1 LLDPAGHRP
10 EPLYQLPPLGW
21 FVSQVSAVGL
31 GIARGALDELA
42 TFAQTKVPT
51 LSRDVLADRPVAQ
64 IDLARAEA
72 RLAAARA
79 FLYESV
85 DDLWNTVSTG
95 NQPTMRQL
103 AMNRIA
109 ACNAADAGA
118 DVTRTAHVLAG
129 GGSIYRS
136 SSLQRHM
143 RDAEAVTHHFTVA
156 PHVWED
162 AGRIFLGRQPVT
174 PVF

>member
-1 LLDPAGHRP
+1 
-10 EPLYQLPPLGW
+10 
-21 FVSQVSAVGL
+21 
-31 GIARGALDELA
+31 
-42 TFAQTKVPT
+42 
-51 LSRDVLADRPVAQ
+51 
-64 IDLARAEA
+64 
-72 RLAAARA
+72 
-79 FLYESV
+79 
-85 DDLWNTVSTG
+85 
-95 NQPTMRQL
+95 
-103 AMNRIA
+103 MNRIA